1 MKLGNESNQIDEAF
15 DINEVYVVQKYS
27 ENLMLVLKGKIM
39 SQTTKVMREENRQ

>member
-27 ENLMLVLKGKIM
+27 EELNTRLK
-39 SQTTKVMREENRQ
+39 RQNNESNNNGDARRK